1 MSRSS
6 RRIPEALFSPN
17 SSHNILWAGKESDTT
32 ASRIRGRMRCPYCQF
47 ESTRVVDSRLTEP
60 GDSIR
65 RRRECARCG
74 ERFTTYERVE
84 GPMLVVR
91 KRDGRREQFD
101 RDKLIRGMLRAT
113 NKRPVEM
120 SDLEELADRIAGE
133 ARRRGG
139 QVDAEWIGERVLRGL
154 VHLDRVS
161 ALLFAS
167 IYRSFEDLSDFESE
181 LERLKSEPVLG
192 DDQLPLVPSDPRER
206 IGTSPS
212 RSTRGQEGELESVR
226 RG

>member
-1 MSRSS
+1 
-6 RRIPEALFSPN
+6 
-17 SSHNILWAGKESDTT
+17 
-32 ASRIRGRMRCPYCQF
+32 MRCPYCQF

-65 RRRECARCG
+65 RRRECAGCG

-101 RDKLIRGMLRAT
+101 RDKLTRGMLRAT
-113 NKRPVEM
+113 NKRPVEV
-120 SDLEELADRIAGE
+120 SELEDLADRIAGA
-133 ARRRGG
+133 ARQRGG
-139 QVDAEWIGERVLRGL
+139 EVEAEWIGERVLRGL
-154 VHLDRVS
+154 VRLDRVS
-161 ALLFAS
+161 ALLFAC

-192 DDQLPLVPSDPRER
+192 DDQLPLVLPSDPRGS

-212 RSTRGQEGELESVR
+212 GSPRGQEGELESVR
-226 RG
+226 RGPAGHP

>member
-1 MSRSS
+1 
-6 RRIPEALFSPN
+6 
-17 SSHNILWAGKESDTT
+17 
-32 ASRIRGRMRCPYCQF
+32 MRCPYCHF
-47 ESTRVVDSRLTEP
+47 DSTRVVDSRLAEP

-65 RRRECARCG
+65 RRRECASCG

-84 GPMLVVR
+84 GPMVVVH
-91 KRDGRREQFD
+91 KRDGSREQFD

-113 NKRPVEM
+113 NKRPVEV

-139 QVDAEWIGERVLRGL
+139 RVDAEWIGERVLRGL
-154 VHLDRVS
+154 ARLDRVS
-161 ALLFAS
+161 AMLFAS

-192 DDQLPLVPSDPRER
+192 DDQLPLVLPSDPRESV
-206 IGTSPS
+206 GTSPS
-212 RSTRGQEGELESVR
+212 GSSRGQEGELESVR
-226 RG
+226 RGHAGHP

>member
-1 MSRSS
+1 
-6 RRIPEALFSPN
+6 
-17 SSHNILWAGKESDTT
+17 
-32 ASRIRGRMRCPYCQF
+32 MRCPYCQF
-47 ESTRVVDSRLTEP
+47 ESTRVVDSRLAEP

-65 RRRECARCG
+65 RRRECARCE

-84 GPMLVVR
+84 GPALYVK
-91 KRDGRREQFD
+91 KRDGTREQFD
-101 RDKLIRGMLRAT
+101 REKLIRGMLRAT
-113 NKRPVEM
+113 NKRPVEVG
-120 SDLEELADRIAGE
+120 DLEELADRIAGE

-154 VHLDRVS
+154 VRLDRVS
-161 ALLFAS
+161 ALLFAC

-192 DDQLPLVPSDPRER
+192 DDQLPLVPSDLRER

-212 RSTRGQEGELESVR
+212 SGSSRGEEGELESVR
-226 RG
+226 RGHAGHA

>member
-1 MSRSS
+1 
-6 RRIPEALFSPN
+6 
-17 SSHNILWAGKESDTT
+17 
-32 ASRIRGRMRCPYCQF
+32 MRCPYCQF

-65 RRRECARCG
+65 RRRECAACG

-113 NKRPVEM
+113 NKRPVRV
-120 SDLEELADRIAGE
+120 SDLEDLADRIVGA

-139 QVDAEWIGERVLRGL
+139 EVDAEWIGERVLRGL
-154 VHLDRVS
+154 VRLDRVS
-161 ALLFAS
+161 ALLFAC
-167 IYRSFEDLSDFESE
+167 IYRSFEDLSDFEAE

-192 DDQLPLVPSDPRER
+192 DDQLPLILPSDPRAN
-206 IGTSPS
+206 IGASPS
-212 RSTRGQEGELESVR
+212 GSPRGQEGELEFVR
-226 RG
+226 RGHAGHQ

>member
-1 MSRSS
+1 M
-6 RRIPEALFSPN
+6 
-17 SSHNILWAGKESDTT
+17 LWSGKESRTT
-32 ASRIRGRMRCPYCQF
+32 PSRIRGRMRCPYCQF
-47 ESTRVVDSRLTEP
+47 ESTRVVDSRLAEP

-65 RRRECARCG
+65 RRRECARCE

-84 GPMLVVR
+84 GPMLVVS
-91 KRDGRREQFD
+91 KRDERREQFD
-101 RDKLIRGMLRAT
+101 RDKLVRGMLRAT
-113 NKRPVEM
+113 NKRPVEV

-154 VHLDRVS
+154 VRLDRVS
-161 ALLFAS
+161 ALLFAC
-167 IYRSFEDLSDFESE
+167 IYKSFEDLSDFESE

-192 DDQLPLVPSDPRER
+192 DDQLPLVLSDPHGR

-212 RSTRGQEGELESVR
+212 GSARGEEGDHESVR
-226 RG
+226 RGHAGHP

>member
-1 MSRSS
+1 
-6 RRIPEALFSPN
+6 
-17 SSHNILWAGKESDTT
+17 
-32 ASRIRGRMRCPYCQF
+32 MRCPYCHF
-47 ESTRVVDSRLTEP
+47 DSTRVVDSRLAEP

-65 RRRECARCG
+65 RRRECASCG

-84 GPMLVVR
+84 GPMLIVD

-101 RDKLIRGMLRAT
+101 RDKLIRGMLRST
-113 NKRPVEM
+113 NKRPVEV

-139 QVDAEWIGERVLRGL
+139 RVDAEWIGERVLRGL
-154 VHLDRVS
+154 ARLDRVS

-192 DDQLPLVPSDPRER
+192 DDQLPLVLPSDPRER
-206 IGTSPS
+206 VGTSPS
-212 RSTRGQEGELESVR
+212 GTSRGQEGELESVR
-226 RG
+226 RGHAGHP

>member
-1 MSRSS
+1 
-6 RRIPEALFSPN
+6 
-17 SSHNILWAGKESDTT
+17 
-32 ASRIRGRMRCPYCQF
+32 MRCPYCQF

-65 RRRECARCG
+65 RRRECAGCG

-101 RDKLIRGMLRAT
+101 RDKLIRGMLRST
-113 NKRPVEM
+113 NKRPVEV
-120 SDLEELADRIAGE
+120 SDLEDLADRIAGE

-139 QVDAEWIGERVLRGL
+139 QVEAEWIGERVLRGL
-154 VHLDRVS
+154 VRLDRVS
-161 ALLFAS
+161 ALLFAC

-192 DDQLPLVPSDPRER
+192 DDQLPLVLPSDLRER

-212 RSTRGQEGELESVR
+212 GTPEGEDGELESGR
-226 RG
+226 RGHAGHP

>member
-1 MSRSS
+1 
-6 RRIPEALFSPN
+6 
-17 SSHNILWAGKESDTT
+17 
-32 ASRIRGRMRCPYCQF
+32 MRCPYCHF
-47 ESTRVVDSRLTEP
+47 ESTRVVDSRLAEP

-65 RRRECARCG
+65 RRRECARCE

-84 GPMLVVR
+84 GPMLVVS

-113 NKRPVEM
+113 NKRPVEV
-120 SDLEELADRIAGE
+120 SDLEELADKIEGE

-139 QVDAEWIGERVLRGL
+139 QVEAEWIGERVLRGL
-154 VHLDRVS
+154 VRLDRVS
-161 ALLFAS
+161 ALLFAC

-212 RSTRGQEGELESVR
+212 RSPRGQEGELESVR
-226 RG
+226 RGHAGHP

>member
-1 MSRSS
+1 M
-6 RRIPEALFSPN
+6 
-17 SSHNILWAGKESDTT
+17 H
-32 ASRIRGRMRCPYCQF
+32 CPYCQF
-47 ESTRVVDSRLTEP
+47 ESTRVVDSRLTDP

-65 RRRECARCG
+65 RRRECAGCG

-84 GPMLVVR
+84 GPMLVVL

-101 RDKLIRGMLRAT
+101 RDKLVRGMLRAT
-113 NKRPVEM
+113 NKRPVEVR
-120 SDLEELADRIAGE
+120 DLEELADKIAGE

-139 QVDAEWIGERVLRGL
+139 QVEAEWIGERVLRGL

-161 ALLFAS
+161 ALLFAC

-192 DDQLPLVPSDPRER
+192 DDQLPLVLPSDPRGSIE
-206 IGTSPS
+206 TSPS
-212 RSTRGQEGELESVR
+212 GSPRGQEGELESVR
-226 RG
+226 RGHAGHP